1 MSNIYKLCHTVD
13 KENTTLFVF
22 YGKKQSIIDS
32 GIVLNELFK
41 REPENILFEGIFS
54 EVELKDILDKNI
66 NVEFVAEYIHID
78 DTIETIKKKLMKNVS
93 NTVSFGEI
101 YFYIKKFEK
110 LKSET
115 IYQTITQN
123 ESLELTRGRLTQFLL
138 NIDGITP
145 IIAVKDIYDY
155 EDIKS
160 LDLDN
165 KTFLVSKSIGQKFV
179 SIETTYPYTVNPYNA
194 TEYDPFLEKN
204 ADNITTTT
212 NKNLLMDTKNI
223 NNNTIFFCT
232 ASEVLKHAMALK
244 LSQESTVK
252 IYFPYLR
259 EKDINNLQQL
269 DTKKEILNIESEK
282 MLNTNFDKNEE
293 NVNLFYNVYNERKN
307 KEASLFKSVGIK
319 ELEITIHP
327 EQSFNLPL
335 DIVFKLIHATE
346 KVPFIKYNPEKRQE
360 KIFRLYAN
368 KLATNGNKIPYM
380 NKANIN
386 KLIKQIGRN
395 KSVAVYIEDVIEGEV
410 IKIICEFENNGDITI
425 KSTFSNGMTIDQIDK
440 IFIAKV
446 NPVINVIKDYISQNG
461 YNMNNFKSLNDA
473 YVEVSNLAYVMN
485 IQITK
490 SIQLKKIIGCVSSIF
505 SVIEDDL
512 AKGIVMR
519 YKRVANYN
527 EMTSQEAF
535 IIDNL
540 NANNSE
546 YDIIEGL
553 SKNFSISMDVARAK
567 FADFATSLQVVQNA
581 FQNKKIKIK
590 NSPGFLVTMVKE
602 QFDNTAVTI
611 SVSGINDIFYLK
623 VIPNYIDSLMRISQ
637 NPTSTNVSTK
647 VIDSQCSGKK
657 IQDEPQINDIVA
669 QAEQPYSENKQMRIV
684 AQELVFEEEAGEGA
698 GDNMLD
704 FLLGFANGSDEED
717 EDENENDSAGIEVGG
732 ALPGEA
738 EAGPSASESEAPAA
752 SASDLLKKD
761 ITGMSLTHPNVFST
775 KMNKLDNSLF
785 LVKPEGKFDS
795 YSRSC
800 PWNFRKQP
808 VILTD
813 KEKKDIDEKHP
824 GSYDQAVKYGSDPK
838 NQYWYICPR
847 YWSLKDN
854 VSLTEAEARSGKYG
868 DIIPKD
874 AKKVPP
880 GGNVF
885 EFTEDKY
892 HKNDKGEY
900 VKHYPGF
907 LGTDAHPEGKC
918 MPCCYSRWDSPQQK
932 KRRDTC
938 NQQMVEDPEKAKTKE
953 EPKLSDTKLTDD
965 YIMGHETFPLDSN
978 RFGYLPLA
986 IQKFIKTDNMD
997 CQISVTNTKL
1007 KPDYKCLVRHGVETH
1022 KTQSFVA
1029 CISDIIGRS
1038 NNKTPVRIPEMKKI
1052 FIKAM
1057 NLDIFMSLQNGNLIE
1072 LFYKEGS
1079 SETGS
1084 DADINLEPYKETEI
1098 YKNVFKTKDE
1108 AKLNFLKKLCVAYE
1122 NFKLYLKDDKVEINY
1137 TYLWDLICRPNSE
1150 LFPKGINMAIL
1161 EIKNDDVT
1169 NNVNILCP
1177 SNHYSST
1184 LYDSHKKTIIII
1196 KNGNY
1201 YEPIYE
1207 YTLHKKING
1216 MFSVHDMNILENLKQ
1231 VLLLIKKTITD
1242 KCAPRASLIKTKYEY
1257 KNNILLDRLVHL
1269 LTLKNYEVKQQVI
1282 NYNGKVIGIVASKE
1296 GMTCMIPCYPSSPLI
1311 DLTAGYYWMDD
1322 DNYNNSYQNTKKFLT
1337 MVNNEFKNALNIIPC
1352 KPLFKIVEDG
1362 LIVGILTETNQ
1373 FIKVSEPFEAEVEGD
1388 ELETF
1393 GKMSTSGK
1401 LSTFGKI
1408 ETNYKYLNEDN
1419 KKSLMSSK
1427 IDNERIKF
1435 IHEIKIESAFFNIF
1449 RNNVRIVLGEFDNKK
1464 NRNNIIQLIT
1474 SQKNTYFEKMELVIN
1489 ILKSIMKNI
1498 VSFENYSDEDIKN
1511 LSTIKNCYMSD
1522 ECSANPVCILHTDV
1536 TTENKICKLKIPQ
1549 NNLIN
1554 NQDNE
1559 IAYYTKI
1566 ADELIRYKRIKSFF
1580 FQPNTFLSFTEVN
1593 YNLYDDEI
1601 ILFQSL
1607 LTQEYFENLIPVP
1620 ENPYINKNT
1629 YDTVMPKT
1637 TKWTQPYSD
1646 VVSFDTGVLSE
1657 ECIKPIPKIFK
1668 DEQKI
1673 FKKNTLEEEFINNT
1687 NICSF
1692 NLLIRIISL
1701 HSNETKQYTTI
1712 ELKEILIDEY
1722 LKLFKKYKM
1731 ELLQIFK
1738 LEGKQMIHDELEK
1751 NISLLGKIIFNED
1764 YYVTNI
1770 DIWIL
1775 INHFSIPLVL
1785 ISSKTLIENNN
1796 ELFVMNAPTV
1806 SDASAGFYFLNVP
1819 VDREVDIVP
1828 INIAPTYKL
1837 LFTET
1842 REYKISLDKLTAP
1855 TQKKI
1860 QAGKK
1865 DNILENYL
1873 IKLKKSLGTAEVSLK
1888 PVATKIGKM
1897 TL

>member
-13 KENTTLFVF
+13 KENTTLYVF
-22 YGKKQSIIDS
+22 YGKQQSIIDS

-41 REPENILFEGIFS
+41 KEPENMLFEGLFS
-54 EVELKDILDKNI
+54 DIEKKDISDKNI
-66 NVEFVAEYIHID
+66 NVEFVEEYIHID
-78 DTIETIKKKLMKNVS
+78 DTIETIKKKLMKNIKI
-93 NTVSFGEI
+93 NVSFGEI
-101 YFYIKKFEK
+101 YFYIKKLEK

-145 IIAVKDIYDY
+145 IIPVKDIYDY

-165 KTFLVSKSIGQKFV
+165 KTFLVSKSVGQKFV

-232 ASEVLKHAMALK
+232 ANDVLKHALDSQ
-244 LSQESTVK
+244 LSEESTVK

-282 MLNTNFDKNEE
+282 MLNANFDKNEE

-307 KEASLFKSVGIK
+307 KEASLFKNVGIK
-319 ELEITIHP
+319 EIEITIHP

-425 KSTFSNGMTIDQIDK
+425 KSTFSNGMTIEQIDK
-440 IFIAKV
+440 IFIDKV
-446 NPVINVIKDYISQNG
+446 NPVINVVKDYISQNG
-461 YNMNNFKSLNDA
+461 YNMNNFKSLNDS
-473 YVEVSNLAYVMN
+473 YVEVVNLSYVMN
-485 IQITK
+485 ITISK
-490 SIQLKKIIGCVSSIF
+490 AIQLKKIIGCVSSIF

-512 AKGIVMR
+512 SKGIVMR

-540 NANNSE
+540 NMNNSE

-553 SKNFSISMDVARAK
+553 SKNFSISMEAAKAK
-567 FADFATSLQVVQNA
+567 FADFVTSLQVVQNA

-611 SVSGINDIFYLK
+611 RVSGINDIFYLK

-637 NPTSTNVSTK
+637 NPTSTNISTGL
-647 VIDSQCSGKK
+647 IDTQCSGKK
-657 IQDEPQINDIVA
+657 IQEESEIVDIVA

-684 AQELVFEEEAGEGA
+684 AQELVFEEAGEGEGAGA

-704 FLLGFANGSDEED
+704 FLLGFGGDDED
-717 EDENENDSAGIEVGG
+717 EDEEENEEEGDGLEIGG
-732 ALPGEA
+732 AGPDEAAGEA
-738 EAGPSASESEAPAA
+738 AAAAGPS
-752 SASDLLKKD
+752 DLLQKD

-813 KEKKDIDEKHP
+813 KEKENIDEKHP

-854 VSLTEAEARSGKYG
+854 VSLTDAEAKSGKYG
-868 DIIPKD
+868 NIIPND

-892 HKNDKGEY
+892 HTNDKGEY

-907 LGTDAHPEGKC
+907 LETDKHPAGKC

-938 NQQMVEDPEKAKTKE
+938 NQQMTEDPAKAKKKE
-953 EPKLSDTKLTDD
+953 EPKLSDTKLTDA

-978 RFGYLPLA
+978 RFGYLPIA
-986 IQKFIKTDNMD
+986 IQKFLKTDNKD
-997 CQISVTNTKL
+997 CQISITNNSL

-1038 NNKTPVRIPEMKKI
+1038 NNKTPVRISEMKKI

-1057 NLDIFMSLQNGNLIE
+1057 NLDIFMSLQNGNLID
-1072 LFYKEGS
+1072 LFYKGGS
-1079 SETGS
+1079 GQN
-1084 DADINLEPYKETEI
+1084 ADEIGLGEIEEHKDTEI

-1108 AKLNFLKKLCVAYE
+1108 AKLKFLKKLCVAYN

-1150 LFPKGINMAIL
+1150 LFPKGINIVIL
-1161 EIKNDDVT
+1161 EIKNDDIT
-1169 NNVNILCP
+1169 NNVDIICP

-1207 YTLHKKING
+1207 YTLYKKING

-1242 KCAPRASLIKTKYEY
+1242 KCAPRASLNKSKYEY

-1269 LTLKNYEVKQQVI
+1269 LTLKNYEVRQQII

-1296 GMTCMIPCYPSSPLI
+1296 GVTGMIPCYPSSPLI

-1322 DNYNNSYQNTKKFLT
+1322 DSYSHSYQNTKSFLT
-1337 MVNNEFKNALNIIPC
+1337 MVNNEFKNAANIIPC

-1388 ELETF
+1388 ELQTF
-1393 GKMSTSGK
+1393 KQTK
-1401 LSTFGKI
+1401 
-1408 ETNYKYLNEDN
+1408 NYKYLYEDD
-1419 KKSLMSSK
+1419 KKSITSSK

-1464 NRNNIIQLIT
+1464 YRNNIIQLI
-1474 SQKNTYFEKMELVIN
+1474 SSHKNTYFEKLESVIN
-1489 ILKSIMKNI
+1489 ILKTIMKNI
-1498 VSFENYSDEDIKN
+1498 VSFESYSDEDIKN

-1522 ECSANPVCILHTDV
+1522 DCSENPVCILDV
-1536 TTENKICKLKIPQ
+1536 DISNGNKMCKLKIPQ

-1554 NQDNE
+1554 QQDNE
-1559 IAYYTKI
+1559 TAYYAKI
-1566 ADELIRYKRIKSFF
+1566 ADELIRYNRIKSFF

-1620 ENPYINKNT
+1620 ENPYINKNV

-1646 VVSFDTGVLSE
+1646 VVSFDMGAQPE
-1657 ECIKPIPKIFK
+1657 ECVKPIPKIFK

-1673 FKKNTLEEEFINNT
+1673 FKKNILEEEFINNR
-1687 NICSF
+1687 NVCSF

-1701 HSNETKQYTTI
+1701 HSNETKKYTTL
-1712 ELKEILIDEY
+1712 ELKEILVDEY
-1722 LKLFKKYKM
+1722 FKLLKKYKT
-1731 ELLQIFK
+1731 ELLHIFK
-1738 LEGKQMIHDELEK
+1738 LEGKQRIYDELEK
-1751 NISLLGKIIFNED
+1751 NTSLLGRIIFNEE

-1785 ISSKTLIENNN
+1785 ISSKKLIENNK
-1796 ELFVMNAPTV
+1796 ELFVMNSPTADQ
-1806 SDASAGFYFLNVP
+1806 SDTMSGFYFVNAPADVAA
-1819 VDREVDIVP
+1819 D
-1828 INIAPTYKL
+1828 IAPIYKL

-1842 REYKISLDKLTAP
+1842 KEYKIPLERLTAP
-1855 TQKKI
+1855 IQKKI
-1860 QAGKK
+1860 QDGKK
-1865 DNILENYL
+1865 ENILANYL
-1873 IKLKKSLGTAEVSLK
+1873 LNLKQSLESAESAEVSLK
-1888 PVATKIGKM
+1888 PVSKKIGKM
-1897 TL
+1897 KL

>member
-1 MSNIYKLCHTVD
+1 MSNIYKLCHFVD
-13 KENTTLFVF
+13 KEITNIYVF
-22 YGKKQSIIDS
+22 YGKQQSIIDS

-41 REPENILFEGIFS
+41 REPENKLFEGLFS
-54 EVELKDILDKNI
+54 EVETKDILDKNI
-66 NVEFVAEYIHID
+66 NVEFVSEYIHID
-78 DTIETIKKKLMKNVS
+78 DTIETIKKKLMKNTPI
-93 NTVSFGEI
+93 NVSFGEI
-101 YFYIKKFEK
+101 YFFIKKLEK
-110 LKSET
+110 IKSES

-123 ESLELTRGRLTQFLL
+123 ESLELTRARLTQFLL
-138 NIDGITP
+138 NIDRIVP
-145 IIAVKDIYDY
+145 NIAVKEIYDY

-165 KTFLVSKSIGQKFV
+165 KTFLVSKSVGQKFV
-179 SIETTYPYTVNPYNA
+179 SVETSYPYTVNPYNA

-232 ASEVLKHAMALK
+232 ATEVLNHAMASQ
-244 LSQESTVK
+244 LSQESTIK

-282 MLNTNFDKNEE
+282 MLNANFDKNEE

-395 KSVAVYIEDVIEGEV
+395 KSVAVYIEDVVEGEV
-410 IKIICEFENNGDITI
+410 IKIVCEFENNGDITI
-425 KSTFSNGMTIDQIDK
+425 KSTFSNGMTIEQIDK

-446 NPVINVIKDYISQNG
+446 NPVINVVKDYISQNG

-473 YVEVSNLAYVMN
+473 YVEVVNLAYVMN
-485 IQITK
+485 ITITK
-490 SIQLKKIIGCVSSIF
+490 AIHLKKIIGCVSSIF
-505 SVIEDDL
+505 SVIEDEL

-553 SKNFSISMDVARAK
+553 SKNFSISMDAAKAK
-567 FADFATSLQVVQNA
+567 FADFVTSLQVVQNA

-611 SVSGINDIFYLK
+611 SISGINDIFYLK

-647 VIDSQCSGKK
+647 IIDTQCSGKK
-657 IQDEPQINDIVA
+657 IQEELEITDIVA

-684 AQELVFEEEAGEGA
+684 AQELVFEEAGEGEGAGA

-704 FLLGFANGSDEED
+704 FLLGFGGDD
-717 EDENENDSAGIEVGG
+717 EDEEEQQGTGSQGTGSQGTGLDVDVGG
-732 ALPGEA
+732 GGGE
-738 EAGPSASESEAPAA
+738 
-752 SASDLLKKD
+752 DDVLQKD

-854 VSLTEAEARSGKYG
+854 ASLTEAEAKSGKYG

-892 HKNDKGEY
+892 HVNDKGEY

-907 LGTDAHPEGKC
+907 LETDKHPDGKC

-938 NQQMVEDPEKAKTKE
+938 SQQMSEEPDKAKKKE
-953 EPKLSDTKLTDD
+953 EPKLSDTKLSDA

-978 RFGYLPLA
+978 RFGYLPIA
-986 IQKFIKTDNMD
+986 IQKFIKTDNKD
-997 CQISVTNTKL
+997 CQISITNNSL

-1038 NNKTPVRIPEMKKI
+1038 NNKTPVRISEMKKV
-1052 FIKAM
+1052 FIEAM
-1057 NLDIFMSLQNGNLIE
+1057 NLDIFMSLQNGNLID

-1079 SETGS
+1079 NQNEIGS
-1084 DADINLEPYKETEI
+1084 GELEEHKDTEI
-1098 YKNVFKTKDE
+1098 YKNIFKTKEE
-1108 AKLNFLKKLCVAYE
+1108 AKIKFLKKLVIAYN

-1137 TYLWDLICRPNSE
+1137 TYLWDLICRPNSII
-1150 LFPKGINMAIL
+1150 FPKGINMAIL
-1161 EIKNDDVT
+1161 EIKNDDIT
-1169 NNVNILCP
+1169 NNVNIICP

-1196 KNGNY
+1196 KNENY

-1207 YTLHKKING
+1207 YTLNKKING
-1216 MFSVHDMNILENLKQ
+1216 MFSVHDMNILDNLKQ

-1242 KCAPRASLIKTKYEY
+1242 KCSPRASLIKSKYEY
-1257 KNNILLDRLVHL
+1257 KSNILLDRLVHL
-1269 LTLKNYEVKQQVI
+1269 LTLKNYEVMQQVI
-1282 NYNGKVIGIVASKE
+1282 NYNGKVIGVVASKE
-1296 GMTCMIPCYPSSPLI
+1296 GLTGMIPCYPSSPLI
-1311 DLTAGYYWMDD
+1311 DLTAGYFWMDD
-1322 DNYNNSYQNTKKFLT
+1322 DSYNNTYTNTKRFLT
-1337 MVNNEFKNALNIIPC
+1337 MVNNEFKNAANIIPC

-1373 FIKVSEPFEAEVEGD
+1373 FIKVSEPFEAEVDGD
-1388 ELETF
+1388 QLETF
-1393 GKMSTSGK
+1393 NKLATSG
-1401 LSTFGKI
+1401 
-1408 ETNYKYLNEDN
+1408 ETQNYKYLHEDD

-1435 IHEIKIESAFFNIF
+1435 IHEIKIESAVFNIF

-1464 NRNNIIQLIT
+1464 YRNNIIQLIS
-1474 SQKNTYFEKMELVIN
+1474 SQKNTYFEKLELVIT
-1489 ILKSIMKNI
+1489 ILKTIMKNI
-1498 VSFENYSDEDIKN
+1498 VSFENYSDEDIKS
-1511 LSTIKNCYMSD
+1511 LTAIKNCYMSD
-1522 ECSANPVCILHTDV
+1522 DCQANPICIV
-1536 TTENKICKLKIPQ
+1536 ENENGDGDGEKICKLKIPQ
-1549 NNLIN
+1549 KNLIN

-1559 IAYYTKI
+1559 TAYYAKI
-1566 ADELIRYKRIKSFF
+1566 ADELIRYNRIKSFF

-1593 YNLYDDEI
+1593 YNLNEDEI

-1607 LTQEYFENLIPVP
+1607 LTQEYFENLTPVP

-1629 YDTVMPKT
+1629 YDTVDPKIT
-1637 TKWTQPYSD
+1637 QWTQPYSD
-1646 VVSFDTGVLSE
+1646 VVSFEASSQAQ
-1657 ECIKPIPKIFK
+1657 ECNKPIPKIYK
-1668 DEQKI
+1668 DEQKL
-1673 FKKNTLEEEFINNT
+1673 FKKNILEEEYSNER

-1692 NLLIRIISL
+1692 NLPIKIISL
-1701 HSNETKQYTTI
+1701 FMNETKNFTAI
-1712 ELKEILIDEY
+1712 ELKEILVDEY
-1722 LKLFKKYKM
+1722 LKLLKKYKK
-1731 ELLQIFK
+1731 ELLDIFK
-1738 LEGKQMIHDELEK
+1738 LEGKQRIYDELEK
-1751 NISLLGKIIFNED
+1751 NTNTLGRIIFNED

-1785 ISSKTLIENNN
+1785 ISAQKLIENNN
-1796 ELFVMNAPTV
+1796 ELFVINAPGLDTTN
-1806 SDASAGFYFLNVP
+1806 SFYFVNVP
-1819 VDREVDIVP
+1819 NNLVVDTAP
-1828 INIAPTYKL
+1828 IYKL

-1842 REYKISLDKLTAP
+1842 KEYKIPFTILTAP

-1860 QAGKK
+1860 LAGKK
-1865 DNILENYL
+1865 ENILENYL
-1873 IKLKKSLGTAEVSLK
+1873 IKLKKSIESVEEQSKPAPKKMGKLK
-1888 PVATKIGKM
+1888 
-1897 TL
+1897 L

>member
-13 KENTTLFVF
+13 KENTTLYVF
-22 YGKKQSIIDS
+22 YGKQQSIIDS
-32 GIVLNELFK
+32 GIVLNDLFK
-41 REPENILFEGIFS
+41 SEPENILFQGIFS
-54 EVELKDILDKNI
+54 EVEIKDILDKNI
-66 NVEFVAEYIHID
+66 IVEFVAEYIHID
-78 DTIETIKKKLMKNVS
+78 DTIETIKKKLMKNIKI
-93 NTVSFGEI
+93 NVSFGEI
-101 YFYIKKFEK
+101 YFYIKKLEK
-110 LKSET
+110 LRSDS

-123 ESLELTRGRLTQFLL
+123 ESLELTQVRLTQFLL
-138 NIDGITP
+138 NIDGIRP
-145 IIAVKDIYDY
+145 VIPVKDIYDY

-165 KTFLVSKSIGQKFV
+165 KTFLVSKSVGQKFV

-194 TEYDPFLEKN
+194 TEYDAFLEKN

-232 ASEVLKHAMALK
+232 AIDVLKHAMASQ
-244 LSQESTVK
+244 LSQESTIK

-282 MLNTNFDKNEE
+282 MLNANFDKNEE

-395 KSVAVYIEDVIEGEV
+395 KSVAVYIEDVVEGEV
-410 IKIICEFENNGDITI
+410 IKIVCEFENNGDITI
-425 KSTFSNGMTIDQIDK
+425 KTTFSNGMTMEQIDK
-440 IFIAKV
+440 IFIDKV

-473 YVEVSNLAYVMN
+473 YVEVVNLSYIMN
-485 IQITK
+485 ITITK
-490 SIQLKKIIGCVSSIF
+490 AIQLKKIIGCVSSIF

-512 AKGIVMR
+512 SKGIVMR

-546 YDIIEGL
+546 YEIIEGL
-553 SKNFSISMDVARAK
+553 SKNFSISMEVAKAK
-567 FADFATSLQVVQNA
+567 FADFVTSLQVVQNA

-611 SVSGINDIFYLK
+611 NVTGINDIYYLK

-657 IQDEPQINDIVA
+657 IQEESEIVDIVA
-669 QAEQPYSENKQMRIV
+669 QAEQPYLENKQMRIV
-684 AQELVFEEEAGEGA
+684 AQELVFEETSGEGAGA

-704 FLLGFANGSDEED
+704 FLLGFGNASED
-717 EDENENDSAGIEVGG
+717 EDEEEGAEVGG
-732 ALPGEA
+732 AGPGASASASGAEA
-738 EAGPSASESEAPAA
+738 EAEAHASEAEAEAEAEAVAGP
-752 SASDLLKKD
+752 SDLLQKD

-813 KEKKDIDEKHP
+813 KEKENIDEKHP

-854 VSLTEAEARSGKYG
+854 VSLTDAEAKSGKYG
-868 DIIPKD
+868 TIIPKD

-892 HKNDKGEY
+892 HKNDKDEY

-907 LGTDAHPEGKC
+907 LGTDAHPAGKC

-932 KRRDTC
+932 KRRDIC
-938 NQQMVEDPEKAKTKE
+938 SQQMSEDPDKAKKKE
-953 EPKLSDTKLTDD
+953 EPKLSDTKLTDA

-978 RFGYLPLA
+978 RFGYLPIA
-986 IQKFIKTDNMD
+986 IQKFLKTDNKE
-997 CQISVTNTKL
+997 CQISVTNNSL

-1038 NNKTPVRIPEMKKI
+1038 NNKTPVRIPEMKKT
-1052 FIKAM
+1052 FIKAL
-1057 NLDIFMSLQNGNLIE
+1057 NLDIFMSLQNGNLID

-1079 SETGS
+1079 GLNEIGPGEMEEHK
-1084 DADINLEPYKETEI
+1084 NTEI

-1108 AKLNFLKKLCVAYE
+1108 AKLKFLKKLCVSYN

-1137 TYLWDLICRPNSE
+1137 TYLWDLICRPNNE
-1150 LFPKGINMAIL
+1150 IFPKGINMAIL
-1161 EIKNDDVT
+1161 EIKNDDIT
-1169 NNVNILCP
+1169 NNVDIICP

-1184 LYDSHKKTIIII
+1184 LYDSHKKTVIII

-1231 VLLLIKKTITD
+1231 VLLLIKKTITE
-1242 KCAPRASLIKTKYEY
+1242 KCAPRASLIKSKYEY

-1269 LTLKNYEVKQQVI
+1269 LTLKNYEVSQQVI
-1282 NYNGKVIGIVASKE
+1282 NYNGKVIGIVASKD
-1296 GMTCMIPCYPSSPLI
+1296 GITGMIPCYPSSPLI

-1322 DNYNNSYQNTKKFLT
+1322 DSYSNSYENTKKLLT
-1337 MVNNEFKNALNIIPC
+1337 MVNNEFKNVANIIPC

-1362 LIVGILTETNQ
+1362 LIVGIITETNQ

-1388 ELETF
+1388 ELQTF
-1393 GKMSTSGK
+1393 GRLEPFK
-1401 LSTFGKI
+1401 
-1408 ETNYKYLNEDN
+1408 ETKNYKYLYEDD
-1419 KKSLMSSK
+1419 KKSIMSSK

-1435 IHEIKIESAFFNIF
+1435 IHEIKIETAFFNIF

-1464 NRNNIIQLIT
+1464 NRNSIIQLIS
-1474 SQKNTYFEKMELVIN
+1474 SQKNTYFEKLELVIT

-1522 ECSANPVCILHTDV
+1522 DCSANPVCILDTDIS
-1536 TTENKICKLKIPQ
+1536 NGNQICKLKIPQ

-1554 NQDNE
+1554 QQDNE
-1559 IAYYTKI
+1559 IAYYAKI
-1566 ADELIRYKRIKSFF
+1566 ADELIRYNRIKSFF

-1620 ENPYINKNT
+1620 ENPYINKNAH
-1629 YDTVMPKT
+1629 DTVMPKT

-1646 VVSFDTGVLSE
+1646 VVSFDTGAQPE
-1657 ECIKPIPKIFK
+1657 ECVKPIPKIFK
-1668 DEQKI
+1668 DEQKL
-1673 FKKNTLEEEFINNT
+1673 FKKNILEEEFINNR
-1687 NICSF
+1687 NSCSF

-1701 HSNETKQYTTI
+1701 HSNETKQYTMI
-1712 ELKEILIDEY
+1712 ELKEILVDEY
-1722 LKLFKKYKM
+1722 FKLLKKYKT
-1731 ELLQIFK
+1731 ELLHIFK
-1738 LEGKQMIHDELEK
+1738 LEGKQRIYDELEQ
-1751 NISLLGKIIFNED
+1751 NTTLLGRIIFNEE
-1764 YYVTNI
+1764 YYVSNI

-1785 ISSKTLIENNN
+1785 ISSKKLIENNK
-1796 ELFVMNAPTV
+1796 ELFVMNSPTADD
-1806 SDASAGFYFLNVP
+1806 SIAGFYFINASSDIV
-1819 VDREVDIVP
+1819 VDIAP
-1828 INIAPTYKL
+1828 IYKL

-1842 REYKISLDKLTAP
+1842 KEYKIPLDRLTAP

-1860 QAGKK
+1860 QDGKK
-1865 DNILENYL
+1865 ENILENYL
-1873 IKLKKSLGTAEVSLK
+1873 LNLKKSLGSGPAEVSVK
-1888 PVATKIGKM
+1888 PVSKKIGKM
-1897 TL
+1897 KL